1 MSLPLSDAETTFM
14 PELHPATSTYAVA
27 EARSKCAWCD
37 ISLAAI
43 PESPRPVFAPNGRVV
58 YTHPG
63 GCTSAFRQ
71 VVGWTE
77 PVSSEHRGTSDPR

>member
-1 MSLPLSDAETTFM
+1 MSRPFSNAETTFM
-14 PELHPATSTYAVA
+14 PELYPDTEPFEVAVM
-27 EARSKCAWCD
+27 RGKCAWCD

-43 PESPRPVFAPNGRVV
+43 PDPPRPVHAPNGNIVH
-58 YTHPG
+58 THPG

-77 PVSSEHRGTSDPR
+77 PVPSEHRGTSDPR